1 VLNEKNDQ
9 ENKKM
14 TEAIALVCLIL
25 AMALTLI
32 VEQPT

>member
-1 VLNEKNDQ
+1 MKKMTKKT
-9 ENKKM
+9 KKM